1 MVDGNIHTPYTVY
14 DPRINKYRALGMYYN
29 DITHFLRRNEIR
41 FLDNVQDYINN
52 YNFENNSNN
61 PIKLRDY
68 QKEALTR
75 WITNNRKGCII
86 LPTGAGK
93 TLIAI
98 HAITITNVSTLV
110 VVPTINLMDQWY
122 DSIKRNFIDKDMIG
136 RLGGGID
143 DVKMITIT
151 TYDSAFLKS
160 SFLGNKFKF
169 LIFDE
174 VHHLGADKYFSI
186 GEQFISPYRLGLTA
200 TIERDDSKHLD
211 IFKSVGKIIYK
222 KDFTELAENRHLSK
236 FKTEKISIDMLP
248 AEISQYNK
256 KMSEYSRLLKESR
269 IFYPISLEKLVILS
283 GNNPNLRK
291 ALLLRNEALEI
302 ALNSKAKITEIEKML
317 NKYTKEKIIVF
328 TIHTKL
334 AYTISNRFLIPVIT
348 HKTKNEER
356 NEILEGFKNN
366 KYRVIVTTKVLDE
379 GTDVPDANVGII
391 VSGTGSKREFIQRLG
406 RLLRPKTNNENFA
419 ELVEIISSNTSEV
432 YRSNR
437 RNKAIK
443 ANTQQ

>member
-1 MVDGNIHTPYTVY
+1 
-14 DPRINKYRALGMYYN
+14 MYYN
-29 DITHFLRRNEIR
+29 DIIHFLRRNEIE
-41 FLDNVQDYINN
+41 FLDNVPDYINN
-52 YNFENNSNN
+52 YHIKNNSNN
-61 PIKLRDY
+61 SIKLRDY
-68 QKEALTR
+68 QNEALGK

-98 HAITITNVSTLV
+98 QAIMTTNVSTLV
-110 VVPTINLMDQWY
+110 IVPTINLMEQWY
-122 DSIKRNFIDKDMIG
+122 DSIKRILNDKNIIG
-136 RLGGGID
+136 RLGGGVD

-174 VHHLGADKYFSI
+174 VHHLGADKYFLI
-186 GEQFISPYRLGLTA
+186 GEQFISPYRLGITA
-200 TIERDDSKHLD
+200 TIERDDSKHLN
-211 IFKSVGKIIYK
+211 IFKVIGKIIYK
-222 KDFTELAENRHLSK
+222 KDFSELAEKKHLAR
-236 FKTEKISIDMLP
+236 FKIEKISIDMLP
-248 AEISQYNK
+248 VEVEQYNK
-256 KMSEYSRLLKESR
+256 KMFEYNKLLKESR

-291 ALLLRNEALEI
+291 ALLLRNEAIEI
-302 ALNSKAKITEIEKML
+302 ALNSKAKIIELSKL
-317 NKYTKEKIIVF
+317 LKKYIQEKIIIF

-348 HKTKNEER
+348 HRTKSDER
-356 NEILEGFKNN
+356 NEILDGFKNG
-366 KYRVIVTTKVLDE
+366 KYRIIATTKVLDE

-391 VSGTGSKREFIQRLG
+391 MSGTGSKREFIQRLG
-406 RLLRPKTNNENFA
+406 RLLRPKINSENVA
-419 ELVEIISSNTSEV
+419 ELIEVISSNTNEIH
-432 YRSNR
+432 RSNR

-443 ANTQQ
+443 SNIT